1 MSYIVVVDVGIKN
14 LGLLV
19 YDSNSKRVCLWERVD
34 ITEGTKYV
42 PSNNVHY
49 IHSLIDKH
57 AQYFASAHLV
67 IVERQ
72 MRVNMRIIEAI
83 FQSRFADK
91 CKVINAQS
99 VKMHFSIS
107 MRNYK
112 QNKKKAVEW
121 LDCHWNTVLSKFVSN
136 QSEILPL
143 WVAESKKDDLA
154 DSMIMMLYYLNTYSE
169 IV

>member
-1 MSYIVVVDVGIKN
+1 MSYLVVVDVGIKN
-14 LGLLV
+14 MGLLV
-19 YDSNSKRVCLWERVD
+19 HDLNTKRVCLWERVD
-34 ITEGTKYV
+34 ITKGIKYV
-42 PSNNVHY
+42 PSNNVSY
-49 IHSLIDKH
+49 IHTLIDKH
-57 AQYFASAHLV
+57 AQYFANAHMV

-72 MRVNMRIIEAI
+72 MRVNMRVTEAV
-83 FQSRFADK
+83 FQSRFFDK

-121 LDCHWNTVLSKFVSN
+121 LDCHWGTVLSKFVSN
-136 QSEILPL
+136 QTEIWPL
-143 WVAESKKDDLA
+143 WVAETKKDDLA
-154 DSMIMMLYYLNTYSE
+154 DSMIMMLCYLNTYSE